1 MATATHFLEAIQ
13 RHHIP
18 SRVRTDRGVENVI
31 VKEMMEKLCGVGRG
45 SCMQGTSTHNQRI
58 ERLWRDVFSQEIAEF
73 YNLFNELENNHGF
86 EYDTIVD
93 KFVVQAAMLKRM
105 DDHIQ
110 EWVEGWNCRPS
121 TSLNG
126 KSPNL
131 TWEMSLSDAVQADRP
146 STSAT
151 NILRPPEADL
161 ARVIQELDIQD
172 NNGQFLQPRVQAPIT
187 QEQLNQVVDTVA
199 RFIDDPAN
207 SFRDNSTRLCLE
219 IKALVS
225 GFINQE

>member
-172 NNGQFLQPRVQAPIT
+172 NNGQFLRPRVQAPIT